1 MNKSIDKQSNLYNKK
16 AFFKSYPFTLL
27 EVILAVAILSI
38 GFIAAMSIATTAAD
52 RLMKAVTR
60 WERQHMLNQ
69 ATEYFLLAGPDVAI
83 PQEFFPFQGYST
95 TCQVS
100 PAILPEGIEPEINS
114 WKIVTMK
121 ISIFDDRN
129 NEIDVLEVD
138 KIVKVEKQ

>member
-1 MNKSIDKQSNLYNKK
+1 MKKNIDKYSTFYKKK
-16 AFFKSYPFTLL
+16 AFLKNSSFTLL

-52 RLMKAVTR
+52 RLMKAVAR

-83 PQEFFPFQGYST
+83 PQEFFPFQGYSAH
-95 TCQVS
+95 CEVS
-100 PAILPEGIEPEINS
+100 PAILPEGIEPESNS

-121 ISIFDDRN
+121 ISIFDDSN
-129 NEIDVLEVD
+129 NDIDVLTID
-138 KIVKVEKQ
+138 KIVKVEK